1 MKNLEVYFE
10 FLNYL
15 RDTGVTNM
23 YGAAPYLVEAFD
35 IDKYEARKILSI
47 WMNTLDNDRSF
58 LVE

>member
-1 MKNLEVYFE
+1 MKNLEAYFE

-35 IDKYEARKILSI
+35 IDKYEARNILSI
-47 WMNTLDNDRSF
+47 WMNKLDNDPQF